1 MASATR
7 TATPRADID
16 LDEYS
21 QDELDTL
28 LFTDQETD
36 KPQARYNLP
45 AMMGVATLLV
55 TLLYIVGE
63 IGGKV
68 LPFLNGAL
76 DFSALVPVALFAAL
90 GTIFATVAR
99 PRRKRRRD
107 RERTRVNI
115 KKTDGLRMSLPG
127 SGARGKGTRLMRARK
142 GKIAGVAGG
151 IAEHFGWDPT
161 LVRLGFVVAAF
172 LTQGIAIPLY
182 ILLAVVL
189 PKPEAVSLEERIRII
204 RDS

>member
-7 TATPRADID
+7 TATPRADLD
-16 LDEYS
+16 LDQYS
-21 QDELDTL
+21 QDDLDTL
-28 LFTDQETD
+28 LFTDQEVD

-76 DFSALVPVALFAAL
+76 DFSSLVPVALIAAL

-99 PRRKRRRD
+99 PRRRRRRD
-107 RERTRVNI
+107 RDRTRVNL
-115 KKTDGLRMSLPG
+115 KRPDGLRIGLPG
-127 SGARGKGTRLMRARK
+127 SSTRSKRLMRVRK

-161 LVRLGFVVAAF
+161 LVRLAFVVGAF
-172 LTQGIAIPLY
+172 LTQGIVIPLY

>member
-1 MASATR
+1 MATATR
-7 TATPRADID
+7 TAPLRDELD
-16 LDEYS
+16 LDQYS
-21 QDELDTL
+21 QDDLDTL
-28 LFTDQETD
+28 LFTDSEGE

-63 IGGKV
+63 IGGRL

-76 DFSALVPVALFAAL
+76 DFSSVVPFALTAAIA
-90 GTIFATVAR
+90 TIFFTVAK
-99 PRRKRRRD
+99 PRRRRR
-107 RERTRVNI
+107 RKERQKMRVNV
-115 KKTDGLRMSLPG
+115 KKTDGIRIG
-127 SGARGKGTRLMRARK
+127 TGGKRLMKSRK

-161 LVRLGFVVAAF
+161 VVRLLFVVGAF
-172 LTQGIAIPLY
+172 VTQGIAIPLY
-182 ILLAVVL
+182 LLLAAVL